1 MLDDVLQDLES
12 SRANSDELN
21 AKAVVFRPAN
31 GRQFDLNGTRLG
43 RQQHGE
49 LQVIPL
55 ATDTSL
61 AIAAPPS
68 ERLSMR
74 PSPCT
79 ESPENVTLP
88 LVENL
93 SNFRCS
99 ISDRQHSKN
108 CTISKHFAPVGQIKR
123 S

>member
-1 MLDDVLQDLES
+1 MLTTGRSRLVGDEAEMLDDVLQDLES

-55 ATDTSL
+55 GNGHVTCDRSATQREIVDAAFPMHRIAGERHASTSRKS
-61 AIAAPPS
+61 S
-68 ERLSMR
+68 EF
-74 PSPCT
+74 
-79 ESPENVTLP
+79 P
-88 LVENL
+88 LL
-93 SNFRCS
+93 H
-99 ISDRQHSKN
+99 I
-108 CTISKHFAPVGQIKR
+108 
-123 S
+123 